1 VQAIYRSDTS
11 TGCRKWTHLSN
22 GGLLSAL
29 RGLGGSLGAVLLRP
43 PGAVGEV
50 DYRLARR
57 RVLRQV
63 KAGHVTRN
71 DVCDAHPELL
81 RAARNVG
88 ERTTDICPICE
99 DATLAHVTYAFGPR
113 LPAQGKIV
121 ETLATL
127 RRLEQGVVTVEC
139 YTVEACPAC
148 GWNHLFRS
156 FTVGGDAER

>member
-1 VQAIYRSDTS
+1 
-11 TGCRKWTHLSN
+11 
-22 GGLLSAL
+22 
-29 RGLGGSLGAVLLRP
+29 VLLRP

-63 KAGHVTRN
+63 KLGNVSTT

-88 ERTTDICPICE
+88 HPTNEICPICE
-99 DATLAHVTYAFGPR
+99 DATLRHVTYAFGPR
-113 LPAQGKIV
+113 LPAQGKLV
-121 ETLATL
+121 ETAAHVA
-127 RRLEQGVVTVEC
+127 RLDRGPVEVAC

-148 GWNHLFRS
+148 GWNHLHRS
-156 FTVGGDAER
+156 FSVGGTAAPAAHGTATPKA